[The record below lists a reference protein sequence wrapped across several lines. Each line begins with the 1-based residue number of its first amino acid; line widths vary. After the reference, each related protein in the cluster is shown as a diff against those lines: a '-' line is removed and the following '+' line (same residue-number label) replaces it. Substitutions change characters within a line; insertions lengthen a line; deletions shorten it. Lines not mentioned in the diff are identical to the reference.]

1 MSEEYLREVIN
12 SQVPYVNAIIR
23 FRCANLFARLWWAI
37 KGDIPGEYK

>member
-1 MSEEYLREVIN
+1 MSEVYLREVIT